1 MGDSSTGINRKST
14 GGGLSASHPP
24 ASGNPARVG
33 TTTTSEQNLVRTAL
47 LPVACWRVDDIR
59 FDFDSSFVR
68 PEIGAEIRELA
79 NLREQHKKDLGQ
91 ADGVNPPVTVYPPL
105 GIFGHADPV
114 GTDDYNKSLSGR
126 RAKAIYGLITRNTQL
141 WQVISSQ
148 ESWGQPAVQLMQQ
161 TVSQSSPGVTPAQG
175 GAALFQQYMDAI
187 CVLSDSSGQPQSGED
202 GNPVRF
208 QLKPADFLAQ
218 GANSAGKGDYQ
229 GCSEFNPVLLFS
241 QEEQTEYEQA
251 DNHDLR
257 NQQNA
262 PNRRVMALLFPPGS
276 QVDPDKWPCPSAD
289 DGISGCQKRFW
300 SNGENRRSQ
309 LLSGQR
315 REFAQ
320 TKDTFACRF
329 YQRLVDSSPCEDTRV
344 FDFEYGLQMTADL
357 PWSSSARLRVYSED
371 GSQEQVFQM
380 SQGQTAGDY
389 LYFTFSQCKPGVRYA
404 CEIRDGQV
412 LVSLFPLTEL
422 FGLLDPQVEQNTI
435 PLFPPNSLPGQPGY
449 GGGNS

>member
-175 GAALFQQYMDAI
+175 GAAL
-187 CVLSDSSGQPQSGED
+187 LTSP
-202 GNPVRF
+202 R
-208 QLKPADFLAQ
+208 
-218 GANSAGKGDYQ
+218 
-229 GCSEFNPVLLFS
+229 
-241 QEEQTEYEQA
+241 
-251 DNHDLR
+251 
-257 NQQNA
+257 
-262 PNRRVMALLFPPGS
+262 
-276 QVDPDKWPCPSAD
+276 
-289 DGISGCQKRFW
+289 
-300 SNGENRRSQ
+300 RRSDPMKRNC
-309 LLSGQR
+309 GVCCR
-315 REFAQ
+315 R
-320 TKDTFACRF
+320 
-329 YQRLVDSSPCEDTRV
+329 P
-344 FDFEYGLQMTADL
+344 
-357 PWSSSARLRVYSED
+357 
-371 GSQEQVFQM
+371 
-380 SQGQTAGDY
+380 
-389 LYFTFSQCKPGVRYA
+389 
-404 CEIRDGQV
+404 
-412 LVSLFPLTEL
+412 
-422 FGLLDPQVEQNTI
+422 
-435 PLFPPNSLPGQPGY
+435 
-449 GGGNS
+449 